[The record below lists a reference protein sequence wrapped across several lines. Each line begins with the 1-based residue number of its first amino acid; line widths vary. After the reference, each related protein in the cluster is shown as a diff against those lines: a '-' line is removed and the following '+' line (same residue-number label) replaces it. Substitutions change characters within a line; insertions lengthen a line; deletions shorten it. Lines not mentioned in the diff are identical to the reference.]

1 MSQELAF
8 LPATRQAELIK
19 AGELSPVELTEL
31 YLSRIEKLD
40 GELNAFVTVTAEGAL
55 ADAARKEKQVAAGE
69 DLPSFHGVPIPIKEL
84 DDVAGVRTTYSSRSF
99 ESHVP
104 ETDAATVTRLR
115 GAGFVLLGKSNSP
128 EFGTIPM
135 TESDLNGVCRNPWD
149 VTRTPGGSSGGAGA
163 AVASGMAPAAHGSDG
178 GGSIRIPASCCGLF
192 GLKPSRGRISQ
203 APGGEGWAGFST
215 QGALTRTVRDSA
227 AILDVLSGYETGD
240 PYWAPPPDRPFV
252 DEVGAQVGRLRIGF
266 TTASPTGSP
275 IEPEPLAAVEDA
287 VVLLEELGHQVT
299 EVEPEWADPELVP
312 MFITVVQT
320 SSAYHDGTDP
330 EKLEPLN
337 RMLAEAAMATS
348 SLDYIKALEGL
359 KAQSR
364 RVVAL
369 WNDYDVIV
377 TPTLAMVPPKTGW
390 IRDQED
396 PFMQL
401 ALAGAF
407 IPFTPGPN
415 ITGQPAASIPL
426 HWTDEGLPVGVQLIG
441 PPVGDALLLRLSA
454 QLEEAKP
461 WSERRPPIS

>member
-1 MSQELAF
+1 MTQELAF

-40 GELNAFVTVTAEGAL
+40 GELNAFVTVTAEDAL

-69 DLPSFHGVPIPIKEL
+69 DLPPFHGVPIPIKEL

-99 ESHVP
+99 ETHVP

-115 GAGFVLLGKSNSP
+115 AAGFVLLGKSNSP

-135 TESDLNGVCRNPWD
+135 TESDLNGVCHNPWD

-163 AVASGMAPAAHGSDG
+163 AVSSGMAPVAHGSDG

-192 GLKPSRGRISQ
+192 GLKPSRGRVSQ

-227 AILDVLSGYETGD
+227 AILDVLTGYESGD
-240 PYWAPPPDRPFV
+240 PYWAPPPERPFA
-252 DEVGAQVGRLRIGF
+252 DEVGAPVERLRIGF
-266 TTASPTGSP
+266 TTTSPTGSP
-275 IEPEPLAAVEDA
+275 VEPEPVTAVEEA
-287 VVLLEELGHQVT
+287 MVLLEELGHQVT
-299 EVEPEWADPELVP
+299 EVTPDWSDPNLTP
-312 MFITVVQT
+312 MFLAAVQT
-320 SSAYHDGTDP
+320 GTAYYPGTDLD
-330 EKLEPLN
+330 KIEPLN
-337 RMLAEAAMATS
+337 RMLAETGMTTN
-348 SLDYIKALEGL
+348 SLDYVRAMEGL
-359 KAQSR
+359 KALSR
-364 RVVAL
+364 RMVAL
-369 WNDYDVIV
+369 WNEYDVVV

-396 PFMQL
+396 PFMQI
-401 ALAGAF
+401 AFAGAF
-407 IPFTPGPN
+407 IPFTPAAN
-415 ITGQPAASIPL
+415 ITGQPAASVPL

-441 PPVGDALLLRLSA
+441 PPAGDALLLRLSA
-454 QLEEAKP
+454 QLEAAKP
-461 WSERRPPIS
+461 WTDRRPPVS